1 LKEKKTEMAI
11 EHKQENAREE
21 ADEANSHK
29 LLTNIEESIIYY
41 TNKLSKDEQDSSN
54 KKFELVD
61 RDEFRKQLN
70 DLYSDLVET
79 HMGII
84 KKSVLSKSFTKKA
97 ITTKETCVRL
107 LTLCVQQ
114 SFAYAKQIA
123 TEFNY
128 FNDYKNWL
136 ERCLLTKQSDLR
148 ELCIQFLL
156 SFLKYGKP
164 QTTTANSAENL
175 ANIIEHTNKENLV
188 LIKRIFLGVDS
199 SSLNSSVGKKTKTDL
214 SLIYCLFAHVAT
226 DTKESIEFMLQ
237 ELLFKLVQNDFITK
251 SEKVR
256 IFNEK
261 NLLNL
266 IKLYE
271 WRYVQPSYGDEV
283 EEADKETLDETQ
295 KNELALNVRQMTN
308 EFLKILFCS
317 TRYGINFYDRTLNI
331 DQSPK
336 NFNHLIFNTILNI
349 HRFSLINKKTYDLNA
364 KTNEMNDDLL
374 LKVFKICP
382 DLIQRFLKVK
392 YKQELNKNNSK

>member
-1 LKEKKTEMAI
+1 MAI

>member
-1 LKEKKTEMAI
+1 MAI
-11 EHKQENAREE
+11 EHKQDNVREE

-41 TNKLSKDEQDSSN
+41 TNKLSKDEQQEHST

-61 RDEFRKQLN
+61 KDEFRKQLT
-70 DLYSDLVET
+70 DLYSDVVET
-79 HMGII
+79 HIGII

-136 ERCLLTKQSDLR
+136 ERCLLNKQSELR

-164 QTTTANSAENL
+164 QTTSSATSTENL
-175 ANIIEHTNKENLV
+175 ANIIEHTNKENLA
-188 LIKRIFLGVDS
+188 LIKRIFLGVDNS
-199 SSLNSSVGKKTKTDL
+199 SSMTSSAGKKTKTDL

-261 NLLNL
+261 NLLSL
-266 IKLYE
+266 TKLYE
-271 WRYVQPSYGDEV
+271 WRYVQPSYDDDV
-283 EEADKETLDETQ
+283 ADVDKNALDEAQ
-295 KNELALNVRQMTN
+295 KSELAVNVRQMTN

-349 HRFSLINKKTYDLNA
+349 HRFSLINKKSFDLNS
-364 KTNEMNDDLL
+364 KTNEMIDDLL

-392 YKQELNKNNSK
+392 YKQELNKTNPSR